1 MLQNEAAEMPESIL
15 EGVHDTAGNPLSHA
29 ALRRSMPRD
38 RNNSSTDDS
47 LASTSSGIGSSG
59 RSHNDNSIH
68 YVEEYRR
75 RFNAA
80 DVSSSEDE
88 VDADEPMETVEEY
101 DEMEN
106 SVPRY
111 LIFSTGSK
119 TYTPH
124 QIGIKRIRHVTFPK
138 KLDPG
143 PSLRERIAARKAEK
157 QNQLR
162 DPDPDWW
169 NYEAVADR
177 FDKVDKV
184 IDLHGHIIGMA
195 LSPDHR

>member
-1 MLQNEAAEMPESIL
+1 MTGGGVAGACTNPCMDESASSCCLAGAECINDDYDQHTDTL
-15 EGVHDTAGNPLSHA
+15 DEGD
-29 ALRRSMPRD
+29 
-38 RNNSSTDDS
+38 
-47 LASTSSGIGSSG
+47 
-59 RSHNDNSIH
+59 
-68 YVEEYRR
+68 
-75 RFNAA
+75 
-80 DVSSSEDE
+80 
-88 VDADEPMETVEEY
+88 

-106 SVPRY
+106 SIPKY

-124 QIGIKRIRHVTFPK
+124 KVGIKRIRHVTFPK

-143 PSLRERIAARKAEK
+143 PSLKERIAARRAAEQQVITGK
-157 QNQLR
+157 LNANYIIYDVLSTQNHNR

-195 LSPDHR
+195 LSPDHRYVREHFNLWPF